1 MRIAEICSHQVACID
16 AGASI
21 RMAATEMRRHHA
33 GCMVIIDPRD
43 IERIPRGILTDRD
56 IVVEVIAAGIDP
68 DSVTVR
74 EVMAHPP
81 ATCREDDK
89 LRCDCYHAF
98 AWRAPPAGRRCARPT
113 RRLGQCGRYLLRP
126 GNVPPGIVASG
137 SAGGREGNRE
147 AILSNQDD
155 RARMR
160 PPAWTRA

>member
-68 DSVTVR
+68 ESVTVR

-89 LRCDCYHAF
+89 LFDAIATMRLL
-98 AWRAPPAGRRCARPT
+98 GV
-113 RRLGQCGRYLLRP
+113 RRLPVVGVRGQLVGLVSADDIYSALGMCLRELWQ
-126 GNVPPGIVASG
+126 
-137 SAGGREGNRE
+137 AGARGGAREIERR
-147 AILSNQDD
+147 S
-155 RARMR
+155 
-160 PPAWTRA
+160 